1 MRTNRLLL
9 VMSFAGVVL
18 AGTSLYAQQD
28 ADPTWYDPCPEPAKV
43 TTPSQVAQHVNQP
56 KTVAGLLERQP
67 GEQRAKRLAS
77 QQAGSRIAGDH
88 RTRISSQQQSPAA
101 NAPSSSL
108 KRGAVPA
115 ARTADETAA
124 PIATETVYEVK
135 PIEEAA
141 RK

>member
-43 TTPSQVAQHVNQP
+43 ITPSQVAQHVNQP
-56 KTVAGLLERQP
+56 KTVAGFERQP

-88 RTRISSQQQSPAA
+88 RTTISSQQQSPAA

-115 ARTADETAA
+115 ARMADETAV
-124 PIATETVYEVK
+124 PIATETAYEVE